1 MNVFFMAKYPV
12 LPKAREFLADYFDI
26 DIGELAGDEYKGAI
40 ERAAERVVQ
49 TIRRKRISFDSSN
62 MIDYKSEILSFPV
75 AIGLVVA
82 INDDRLRQM
91 FSIAEAKKCFD
102 LMAAGGTD
110 EILEVANNM
119 LFPIT
124 ETEEKGERG
133 LSLKVPEYLRHSPQ
147 FWGPSW
153 KLTNRRIV
161 GGRVLLSSLELA
173 RLLEESIREQVLERT
188 RRAIDHRGFSG
199 LLKNEFELITQ
210 EWGIFKTQ
218 LGTFAIEERRDTPPC
233 MVRLSSRQ
241 GKGENLSH
249 VERRSLATYLIAI
262 GRNVEEL
269 MEIFK
274 TSPDFNERIARYQLE
289 HLAGQRGGRRKYLP
303 PSCKTMKTYGLCFP
317 DQWCDNIRNPLQYR
331 IG

>member
-1 MNVFFMAKYPV
+1 MNVFFTAKYPF
-12 LPKAREFLADYFDI
+12 LPEAREFLADYFDV
-26 DIGELAGDEYKGAI
+26 DIGELGGDEYKNAI
-40 ERAAERVVQ
+40 ERAAERVAQ
-49 TIRRKRISFDSSN
+49 TIRSKRIGFDSDN

-75 AIGLVVA
+75 AIGLVAA

-102 LMAAGGTD
+102 LMAVGGTD
-110 EILEVANNM
+110 EILEVAKNM
-119 LFPIT
+119 LFPIM
-124 ETEEKGERG
+124 ETEEKGERT
-133 LSLKVPEYLRHSPQ
+133 LSLKVQEYLRHSPQ

-153 KLTNRRIV
+153 KLTNRRIAR
-161 GGRVLLSSLELA
+161 GNVLLSSLELA
-173 RLLEESIREQVLERT
+173 RLLEESIREQILERT
-188 RRAIDHRGFSG
+188 KRAIDYHGFGG
-199 LLKNEFELITQ
+199 LLKEEFELITQ
-210 EWGIFKTQ
+210 EWGVFKAQ
-218 LGTFAIEERRDTPPC
+218 LGTFTVEERRDTPPC

-249 VERRSLATYLIAI
+249 VERRSLATYLIGI
-262 GRNVEEL
+262 GRNIEEL
-269 MEIFK
+269 MGIFK

-303 PSCKTMKTYGLCFP
+303 PSCKTMQTYGLCFP